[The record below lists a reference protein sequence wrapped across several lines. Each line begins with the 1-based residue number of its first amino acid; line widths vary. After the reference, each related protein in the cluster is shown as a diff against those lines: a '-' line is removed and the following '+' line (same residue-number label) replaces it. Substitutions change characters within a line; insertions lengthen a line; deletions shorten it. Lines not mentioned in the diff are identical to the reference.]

1 MFNLR
6 TNTKV
11 FARIRLTHVLLCKKK
26 FESVET
32 NKRYS
37 ITYDV
42 NDYRF
47 LETENKTEKRIPMGF
62 AIFPSF

>member
-1 MFNLR
+1 MFCS
-6 TNTKV
+6 
-11 FARIRLTHVLLCKKK
+11 AKKSLSQLK
-26 FESVET
+26 T